1 MRYQLYAII
10 STGITKL
17 FCLTQNRGFVRC
29 SISTAVLISS
39 INIDVVV
46 NGALSLSEAISFY
59 NLTMPLVMFIII
71 AVVGFAIGVWGLVE
85 KDK

>member
-1 MRYQLYAII
+1 MKKVIFG
-10 STGITKL
+10 GIMI
-17 FCLTQNRGFVRC
+17 FAGV
-29 SISTAVLISS
+29 ISTAVLISS